1 MLNAVNAEC
10 SVCFI
15 DMMSAVMPSVVIL
28 NVIMLNVIMLNVIM
42 LNVIMLNVIM
52 LSVVALLGK
61 ATLWVP
67 FGTTYHLAD
76 TQLSNFS
83 KTDRVLYRN
92 CLQ

>member
-1 MLNAVNAEC
+1 MLIAVNAEC
-10 SVCFI
+10 RVCFI
-15 DMMSAVMPSVVIL
+15 AMLSVIIASVVIL
-28 NVIMLNVIMLNVIM
+28 NVTMLNVV
-42 LNVIMLNVIM
+42 M
-52 LSVVALLGK
+52 LSVVALLIK
-61 ATLWVP
+61 TTLWVP

>member
-1 MLNAVNAEC
+1 MLNVVNAEC
-10 SVCFI
+10 RVCFI

-28 NVIMLNVIMLNVIM
+28 NVV
-42 LNVIMLNVIM
+42 M

-92 CLQ
+92 WLQ